1 MIAAIFIL
9 QASKIRGE
17 REFAMNTNTINSKK
31 AIPGINDVATKCP
44 KVAAMWS
51 AKNAFTPSKVAA
63 SSNKKTLFVCPDC
76 GQEFEAPIRNVVRS
90 VMNGNT
96 GCPACASRKVVSG
109 INDLATKC
117 PKVAAMWSSK
127 NAYASSKV
135 SAGSDKKALF
145 ICPDCGQ
152 EFKAPVYSV
161 VKSVSYG
168 NTGCP
173 ACAGRK
179 VVPGV
184 NDLAT
189 KHPKVTAMWSDKND
203 YAPNEIPS
211 YSSRRAIFVCPVC
224 NKQFVTSVRA
234 MTRAVASGFTCCPDC
249 GKHVISAVRKN
260 EYGFPKS
267 VGTTLTMKDGS
278 KATCT
283 AYHGVNNITVE
294 FEDGF
299 VLYHAR
305 WNQFVRGALH
315 HGQKTVNK

>member
-9 QASKIRGE
+9 QTSKIRGE
-17 REFAMNTNTINSKK
+17 REFTMNTNTVNSKK
-31 AIPGINDVATKCP
+31 VISGINDLATECP
-44 KVAAMWS
+44 KAAAMWS
-51 AKNAFTPSKVAA
+51 DKNAFTPSEVSAKN
-63 SSNKKTLFVCPDC
+63 SKKALFVCPDC
-76 GQEFEAPIRNVVRS
+76 KQEFEAPVHNVVHS

-96 GCPACASRKVVSG
+96 GCPACASRKVVPG
-109 INDLATKC
+109 INDLATKY
-117 PKVAAMWSSK
+117 PKVAAMWSNK

-135 SAGSDKKALF
+135 SAGSNKKMLF
-145 ICPDCGQ
+145 VCPDCGQ

-184 NDLAT
+184 NDLASQYPET
-189 KHPKVTAMWSDKND
+189 AAMWSDKND
-203 YAPNEIPS
+203 YAPSEIPAR
-211 YSSRRAIFVCPVC
+211 SSRRAIFVCPDC
-224 NKQFVTSVRA
+224 KQEFVTSVRN
-234 MTRAVASGFTCCPDC
+234 MTRAIASGINCCPEC
-249 GKHVISAVRKN
+249 GKHIFSAAHKD
-260 EYGFPKS
+260 EHGFPKP
-267 VGTTLTMKDGS
+267 VGTTMTMKDGS

-299 VLYHAR
+299 VLYHTR
-305 WNQFVRGALH
+305 WNQFVRRALH
-315 HGQKTVNK
+315 HSQKTTKE

>member
-1 MIAAIFIL
+1 MIAVISIL

-31 AIPGINDVATKCP
+31 TIPGINDVATKCP

-51 AKNAFTPSKVAA
+51 AKNAFTPSEVAA
-63 SSNKKTLFVCPDC
+63 SSNKKALFV
-76 GQEFEAPIRNVVRS
+76 
-90 VMNGNT
+90 
-96 GCPACASRKVVSG
+96 
-109 INDLATKC
+109 
-117 PKVAAMWSSK
+117 
-127 NAYASSKV
+127 
-135 SAGSDKKALF
+135 
-145 ICPDCGQ
+145 CPDCGQ

-161 VKSVSYG
+161 VKSVNYG

-173 ACAGRK
+173 VCAGRK

-184 NDLAT
+184 NDLASQY
-189 KHPKVTAMWSDKND
+189 PEAAAMWSDKND
-203 YAPNEIPS
+203 YAPSEIPAR
-211 YSSRRAIFVCPVC
+211 SSRRAIFVCPVC

-234 MTRAVASGFTCCPDC
+234 MTRAVASGFTSCHDC
-249 GKHVISAVRKN
+249 GKHVISAARKD
-260 EYGFPKS
+260 EYGSPKS
-267 VGTTLTMKDGS
+267 VGTTMTMKDGS

-283 AYHGVNNITVE
+283 AYHGVNNSTVE

-315 HGQKTVNK
+315 HGQKTTEE

>member
-1 MIAAIFIL
+1 MIAVISIL

-31 AIPGINDVATKCP
+31 AIPDINDVATKCP

-51 AKNAFTPSKVAA
+51 AKNAFTPSEVAA
-63 SSNKKTLFVCPDC
+63 SSNKKALFVCPDC

-96 GCPACASRKVVSG
+96 GCPACASRKVVPG
-109 INDLATKC
+109 INDLATKY

-127 NAYASSKV
+127 NAYAPSKV

-173 ACAGRK
+173 VCAGRK

-184 NDLAT
+184 NDLASQY
-189 KHPKVTAMWSDKND
+189 PEAAAMWSDKND
-203 YAPNEIPS
+203 YAPSEIPAR
-211 YSSRRAIFVCPVC
+211 SSRRAIFVCPAC

-234 MTRAVASGFTCCPDC
+234 MTRAVASGFTSCHDC
-249 GKHVISAVRKN
+249 GKHVISAARKD
-260 EYGFPKS
+260 EYGSPKS
-267 VGTTLTMKDGS
+267 VGTTMTMKDGS

-315 HGQKTVNK
+315 HGQKTTEE